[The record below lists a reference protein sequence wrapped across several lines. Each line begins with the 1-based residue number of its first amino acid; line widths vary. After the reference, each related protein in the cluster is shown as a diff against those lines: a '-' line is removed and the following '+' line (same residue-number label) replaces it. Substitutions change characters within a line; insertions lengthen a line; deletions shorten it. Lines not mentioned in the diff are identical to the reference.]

1 MLPVVLHK
9 LHRLCTLH
17 LKTRYHAFK
26 GSYDNGWHCFIKTM
40 LTINLQGSAK
50 GYFISSLV
58 SWQRFDVK
66 HYCVIIYCKR
76 LRFESRFFEGHVL
89 FWKFDSNFKFV
100 ICINCFLKH
109 LYKMIKMQFKID
121 LDNMVNYR

>member
-1 MLPVVLHK
+1 MDVSNCISCIHK

-26 GSYDNGWHCFIKTM
+26 GSYDNGWHYFIKTM

-66 HYCVIIYCKR
+66 YIVSVSIVNGLDLNLGSLKDMFY
-76 LRFESRFFEGHVL
+76 FESLIQTSNLLYVL
-89 FWKFDSNFKFV
+89 IVS
-100 ICINCFLKH
+100 
-109 LYKMIKMQFKID
+109 
-121 LDNMVNYR
+121 